1 MPFKKGQS
9 GNPAGKPKGT
19 LNKETLTKLER
30 RAYFEKRAQEKFDE
44 WIDKVRPEYGLD
56 QFLGKAEEIL
66 TLKTKETPTERIKAI
81 AELLKNANRPENDN
95 WARISTSG

>member
-1 MPFKKGQS
+1 MPFTKGNKL
-9 GNPAGKPKGT
+9 GGRNKGS

-66 TLKTKETPTERIKAI
+66 NLKVKSTPSEKIKQL
-81 AELLKNANRPENDN
+81 AELLKNAHNDK
-95 WARISTSG
+95 